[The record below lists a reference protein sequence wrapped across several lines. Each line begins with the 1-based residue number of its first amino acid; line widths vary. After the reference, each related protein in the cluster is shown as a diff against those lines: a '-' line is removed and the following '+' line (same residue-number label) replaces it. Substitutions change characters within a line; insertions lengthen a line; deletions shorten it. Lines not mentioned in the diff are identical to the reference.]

1 MLGILPKRSSKSPS
15 WISNFFRSCFMVSG
29 RPFIYKKKYKI
40 YFLFGIIVH
49 ASACSIPIREY
60 EFPEQSFLEQRRMCQ
75 QVSSRN
81 SKQYMVVDREV
92 LPMKK
97 DEIMAPIQN
106 TESDLQQ
113 GVYYCGI
120 FQARNYSCSPYQT
133 RRLDGKECRFQ
144 R

>member
-1 MLGILPKRSSKSPS
+1 MLGILTKRSSKSPS
-15 WISNFFRSCFMVSG
+15 RISNFFRFCFKVSD
-29 RPFIYKKKYKI
+29 RPFIYKKKY
-40 YFLFGIIVH
+40 FLFGIIIH
-49 ASACSIPIREY
+49 TSACSIPIREY
-60 EFPEQSFLEQRRMCQ
+60 EFPGQSFLEQRRMCQ

-81 SKQYMVVDREV
+81 SKQYMVVDRKI

-120 FQARNYSCSPYQT
+120 FQARNYSCSSYQT

>member
-1 MLGILPKRSSKSPS
+1 
-15 WISNFFRSCFMVSG
+15 MVSG
-29 RPFIYKKKYKI
+29 KHFVFKNYKI
-40 YFLFGIIVH
+40 YFLFGIIIH
-49 ASACSIPIREY
+49 FSACSIPIREY
-60 EFPEQSFLEQRRMCQ
+60 EFPGQSFLEQRRMCQ
-75 QVSSRN
+75 QVSFRKSN
-81 SKQYMVVDREV
+81 QYMVVDREV

-120 FQARNYSCSPYQT
+120 FQARNYSCSPHQT